1 MSTHRGGVLLENR
14 EKVNGGGYEI
24 GLNFLAEI
32 LP

>member
-1 MSTHRGGVLLENR
+1 LLENR